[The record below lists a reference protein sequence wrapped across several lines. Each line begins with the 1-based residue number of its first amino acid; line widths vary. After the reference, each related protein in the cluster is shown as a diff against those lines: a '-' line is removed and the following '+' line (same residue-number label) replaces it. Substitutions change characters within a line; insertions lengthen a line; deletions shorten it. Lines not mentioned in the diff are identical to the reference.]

1 MENNVAEKIKA
12 NKKTIIIAAVAIV
25 VVILIAVIASLVKGG
40 SYKSTLKKFEKAM
53 ESEESMEKF
62 VDKNVNLRAFYAIS
76 ETTDLSDKDEIA
88 DEFVKAYKKAKK
100 SDYMDDEIKDT
111 AYSFYKNFVDEGIE
125 ITKIGNAKSTDKLD
139 VYGTEIEIKGLKVS
153 KITIKESDGD
163 SKMDADAY
171 FYKGK
176 LFIIIPDLSSIEY

>member
-1 MENNVAEKIKA
+1 MN
-12 NKKTIIIAAVAIV
+12 
-25 VVILIAVIASLVKGG
+25 L
-40 SYKSTLKKFEKAM
+40 LKH
-53 ESEESMEKF
+53 
-62 VDKNVNLRAFYAIS
+62 I
-76 ETTDLSDKDEIA
+76 
-88 DEFVKAYKKAKK
+88 KKAKK

-125 ITKIGNAKSTDKLD
+125 ITKIGDVKSTDKLD
-139 VYGTEIEIKGLKVS
+139 VYGTKIEIKGLKVA
-153 KITIKESDGD
+153 KITIKESDED